1 MLFVVVLAHFVVA
14 ATFISD
20 VPDAFDVVLAVV
32 ASATTLIA
40 NALDDDNVVVV
51 VVTTTL
57 IANALDAFD
66 VVVADATFISDV
78 QVTLIVIVAVP

>member
-20 VPDAFDVVLAVV
+20 VVLAVV
-32 ASATTLIA
+32 ASAATLIA
-40 NALDDDNVVVV
+40 NAFDALDDVDVV

-57 IANALDAFD
+57 IAKALYVFD
-66 VVVADATFISDV
+66 VVIADATFISDV
-78 QVTLIVIVAVP
+78 QVTLIVIVADP